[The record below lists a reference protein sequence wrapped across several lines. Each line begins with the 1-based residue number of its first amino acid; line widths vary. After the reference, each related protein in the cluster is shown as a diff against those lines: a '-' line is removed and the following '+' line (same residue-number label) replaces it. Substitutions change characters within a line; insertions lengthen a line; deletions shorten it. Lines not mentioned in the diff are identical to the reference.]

1 MPAPGNIA
9 LVTGLVSTSYF
20 TFGNIGAAY
29 FGVMPVIERG
39 RSTLPVADR
48 LALWTLF
55 MGPQRWAG
63 PPLNKE
69 PGSRLHMATSIAMA
83 GASLSVAGYLTPA
96 GPLRNIL
103 GAGAVAGFTVGI
115 YTVLFML
122 PLNNGLIAILRAHKS
137 GVKPMDVKQEQHVL
151 DELDKWRA
159 LHKVRIVL
167 GIISWLAA
175 ITGLLASDSAIQ
187 FVIFCKAEARATDS
201 RFRF

>member
-48 LALWTLF
+48 LALWDALYQTAKF
-55 MGPQRWAG
+55 
-63 PPLNKE
+63 
-69 PGSRLHMATSIAMA
+69 HMATSTVMA
-83 GASLSVAGYLTPA
+83 GASLSVASYLTPA

-103 GAGAVAGFTVGI
+103 GAGAVAGFTVAI
-115 YTVLFML
+115 FTVLFML
-122 PLNNGLIAILRAHKS
+122 PLNDSLIAILRAHKS

-151 DELDKWRA
+151 DQLDKWRA
-159 LHKVRIVL
+159 LHRVRIAL

-175 ITGLLASDSAIQ
+175 TTGLLASDSIIK
-187 FVIFCKAEARATDS
+187 F
-201 RFRF
+201 

>member
-1 MPAPGNIA
+1 MPSPGHIA
-9 LVTGLVSTSYF
+9 LVTGLVSSSYF
-20 TFGNIGAAY
+20 TFGNLGTFY
-29 FGVMPVIERG
+29 FGVMPATERG
-39 RSTLPVADR
+39 QSTLPVADR
-48 LALWTLF
+48 LALWSSYY
-55 MGPQRWAG
+55 AIA
-63 PPLNKE
+63 KV
-69 PGSRLHMATSIAMA
+69 HMATSTVAA
-83 GASLSVAGYLTPA
+83 GAALSVAGYLTPA

-103 GAGAVAGFTVGI
+103 GAGAVAGFTVAI

-159 LHKVRIVL
+159 LHRVRIVL

-187 FVIFCKAEARATDS
+187 F
-201 RFRF
+201 